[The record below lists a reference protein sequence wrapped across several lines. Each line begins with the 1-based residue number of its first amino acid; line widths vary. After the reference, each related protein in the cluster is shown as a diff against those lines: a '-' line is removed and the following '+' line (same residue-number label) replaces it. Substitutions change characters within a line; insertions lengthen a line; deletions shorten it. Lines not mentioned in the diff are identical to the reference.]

1 MGDSPREPDARD
13 PTTSRG
19 EGGETGTEQTQSD
32 SGGTADIRSSEE
44 GGQPDSGADTADVEG
59 ASLGGVE

>member
-19 EGGETGTEQTQSD
+19 DGGAAGIEQTRSD
-32 SGGTADIRSSEE
+32 GAGTVDTRSSEE
-44 GGQPDSGADTADVEG
+44 GGQPDSGAAAADVEG

>member
-1 MGDSPREPDARD
+1 MGDSPRQPDARD

-19 EGGETGTEQTQSD
+19 DGGETGVEQTS
-32 SGGTADIRSSEE
+32 TETPDIRSSEE

-59 ASLGGVE
+59 AALGGVE

>member
-19 EGGETGTEQTQSD
+19 D
-32 SGGTADIRSSEE
+32 SGTSGVEQSSAESPDIRSSEE

-59 ASLGGVE
+59 AALGGVE

>member
-19 EGGETGTEQTQSD
+19 DAGESGVEQTSAE
-32 SGGTADIRSSEE
+32 TPDIRSSEE
-44 GGQPDSGADTADVEG
+44 GGQPDSGAQTADVEG
-59 ASLGGVE
+59 AALGGVE

>member
-19 EGGETGTEQTQSD
+19 DGGETGVEQTQS
-32 SGGTADIRSSEE
+32 GGAETADIRSSEE
-44 GGQPDSGADTADVEG
+44 GGQPDSGADAADVEG
-59 ASLGGVE
+59 AALGGVE

>member
-13 PTTSRG
+13 PTTGRG
-19 EGGETGTEQTQSD
+19 DGGETGTEQTS
-32 SGGTADIRSSEE
+32 ADAPGIRSSEE

-59 ASLGGVE
+59 AALGGVE